1 MVTHTAISIK
11 IQPSQKTMRTGLT
24 EKDVIPSMAKFNIFL
39 NGYFDSPAKRLSP
52 IIVNTGGLVTDERHQ
67 PAQIEIALAE
77 TAKLLDSTATHQAII
92 RMVINRLYS
101 HYFHQLVESEGSGTF
116 EESVGFTF
124 PAYTINNVT
133 SLSVAFEHFGNGV
146 DVILQVG
153 IYGNGDITSFFDGI
167 QSGHECIWCPTFP
180 ARFSPQ
186 A

>member
-1 MVTHTAISIK
+1 
-11 IQPSQKTMRTGLT
+11 MRST
-24 EKDVIPSMAKFNIFL
+24 
-39 NGYFDSPAKRLSP
+39 SP
-52 IIVNTGGLVTDERHQ
+52 Q
-67 PAQIEIALAE
+67 QIEIALAE

-167 QSGHECIWCPTFP
+167 QSSMSAFWCPTFP